1 MKTWKKVVRILLLVA
16 VIVPTAALVAVQ
28 FPSVQTALANKATK
42 ILSKQLDG
50 SVHVGKVYFSFPNN
64 VILKDVDVIQGESDT
79 LAHLGKVLVNLKTSS
94 LIFSDQAHIRRVSVE
109 DGQVAIRRLDDS
121 TTNLSALIAPLRKD
135 DPDKEKTGLPWESI
149 RADKV
154 TLKHIDVATDS
165 LDVRDINLS
174 VRDILYDNS
183 LSARVENLSLREE
196 TKGIQLDRLGGNV
209 ALDSTGLRVQ
219 EFRFDDGHTSLNA
232 DVSLGFDDFSD
243 FRDFTNKVTIDADV
257 QNTRLDTETARSI
270 LGKDVPALGL
280 WLDGQ
285 VRGTVSD
292 LESDRIHVRTDS
304 GQTDADLRFHIQG
317 LPDTDNAR
325 IDAEILQ
332 GRATAADL
340 DELIAGISPSAKK
353 KTVSRYA
360 PGETLSLKAKA
371 SGTLSNLKLNGRLGT
386 SSLGAASL
394 DGTLRKT
401 AAGMQ
406 VDGHVATET
415 LQLGRILGNTKL
427 GQFTGQ
433 TDLTFSSSKKGFAV
447 DVETLQLDNFTFNGY
462 NYHDIV
468 ATGNLQNNQGQID
481 LVSNDPNL
489 RMDLHGDIA
498 LGGKGKES
506 RFLIDMDVDYADLD
520 ALHFDKR
527 DSAALSLA
535 LGADLVRTPEGAILG
550 KADIRGLTAS
560 LQDQKFDIGDLALVS
575 SQEDDRFFTT
585 LESTVA
591 RAEYEGNIFVSD
603 FIAQV
608 SHLVMEDN
616 IEHLIG
622 KGHSRTAD
630 LSHPEHFGSLRLQT
644 LQLAPLLDFF
654 MPGIYVSQRSSVGID
669 LIDNEVQGGLSSELL
684 SYGNIF
690 LHNTQM
696 RVQTEGERMRADMD
710 IDRVQSGS
718 LIADNVTLDA
728 VADSTLVDLKLAF
741 HNDDESGNSASLHT
755 QLDFLDPIRE
765 GYKLRADILPSNLTV
780 AGHSWQLSPSTIYYK
795 DKHIRIDDFSLYNGS
810 QSLMANGV
818 VGAAFSDTVRVTL
831 NDFDLGFANSF
842 LSKDLDL
849 QGRLTGQGEAFAVL
863 GQQKGVLLDLQG
875 KDIAAAGAQLGDMQ
889 LGSNWDDKNKRFNFL
904 LNNTLDGRHP
914 ILAKATLRPSD
925 KHLGMDLLLDS
936 LSMKLVQPLL
946 SSLVS
951 DVDGSV
957 SGHIKADGPLK
968 KLALE
973 SENARFNKLKFK
985 LLYTQVDYEA
995 DGPFTVGSD
1004 GVIFNDIA
1012 LHDNFGHEARL
1023 NGGVPYDHFKNLRLD
1038 ARINLDNMQVLN
1050 TTSRHNDSFYGQAFA
1065 DGSVRLSGP
1074 LDKIRLSLNLTPRQ
1088 NTTIHIPLGNSG
1100 KESQS
1105 LLTFINNEEK
1115 QLGLYDSLL
1124 LAKQM
1129 VKEQK
1134 KEKGT
1139 ELSVNLRLNA
1149 NPDAEIQIEVDKN
1162 TGDIL
1167 KARGNGRI
1175 NITAGGGKSFD
1186 IKGDYRVDSG
1196 SYHFGMLGFTA
1207 RDFSINPGGTIG
1219 FTGDVMQSDLDL
1231 TATYRTKASISPL
1244 IADSTAVSTRRTVD
1258 CGISV
1263 SGKLANPEIRF
1274 NIDIP
1279 DLDPTT
1285 KSRVESALNTE
1296 DKRMKQ
1302 ALALLVSG
1310 GFVPDEQSG
1319 IVNSTTLL
1327 YSNAS
1332 EMMASQLNNIFRQ
1345 LDIPID
1351 LGFNYQ
1357 PSETGR
1363 DIFDVAVSTQLF
1375 NNRVIINGNI
1385 GNRQYIS
1392 SSTSDIV
1399 GDIDVEIKLNRQG
1412 QVRLI
1417 LFSHSADQYSN
1428 YLDLS
1433 QRNGAGIVYQEDFNT
1448 LEELWRKIFHLKSND
1463 EQRPVTPDPDAP
1475 RRPRPE

>member
-1 MKTWKKVVRILLLVA
+1 MKTWKKIVRILLLVA

-28 FPSVQTALANKATK
+28 IPSVQTALAGKATK

-64 VILKDVDVIQGESDT
+64 VILKDVEVIQGESDT
-79 LAHLGKVLVNLKTSS
+79 LAHLGKVLINLKTSS
-94 LIFSDQAHIRRVSVE
+94 LLLSDQARIRRVSIE

-135 DPDKEKTGLPWESI
+135 RADKEKTALPWESI
-149 RADKV
+149 RADRV

-174 VRDILYDNS
+174 VRDILYDKS
-183 LSARVENLSLREE
+183 LRARVENLSLREE
-196 TKGIQLDRLGGNV
+196 TRGVQLDRLGGDV
-209 ALDSTGLRVQ
+209 ALDSTGLYVND
-219 EFRFDDGHTSLNA
+219 FRFDDGHTSLNA
-232 DVSLGFDDFSD
+232 DVALGFNDFSD
-243 FRDFTNKVTIDADV
+243 FKDFTNKVAIDAEV
-257 QNTRLDTETARSI
+257 KNTRLDAETARGI
-270 LGKDVPALGL
+270 LGKDVPALGV
-280 WLDGQ
+280 WLDGK
-285 VRGTVSD
+285 VSGTVSD
-292 LESDRIHVRTDS
+292 LKSERLHIRTDS
-304 GQTDADLRFHIQG
+304 GKTDADLRFHIQG
-317 LPDTDNAR
+317 LPDTEYAR

-332 GRATAADL
+332 GSTTAADL
-340 DELIAGISPSAKK
+340 DELSAGLKPGAKK
-353 KTVSRYA
+353 NTVSRYA
-360 PGETLSLKAKA
+360 AGETLSLKAKVA
-371 SGTLSNLKLNGRLGT
+371 GTLSNLKIDGKLGT
-386 SSLGAASL
+386 SSLGAAAL

-406 VDGHVATET
+406 IDGHVATET
-415 LQLGRILGNTKL
+415 LQLGRILGKSQL
-427 GQFTGQ
+427 GQLTGQ
-433 TDLTFSSSKKGFAV
+433 TDLTFSTSRKGFAV
-447 DVETLQLDNFTFNGY
+447 DVETIRLDNFTFNGY
-462 NYHDIV
+462 NYHDII
-468 ATGNLQNNQGQID
+468 ATGFLNGKQGQID
-481 LVSNDPNL
+481 LLSNDPNL
-489 RMDLHGDIA
+489 RMDLHGDID

-506 RFLIDMDVDYADLD
+506 RFLIDMDVDHADLD

-527 DSAALSLA
+527 DSSALSLA
-535 LGADLVRTPEGAILG
+535 LNADLVRTPDGAILG
-550 KADIRGLTAS
+550 KADIRGLTAT
-560 LQDQKFDIGDLALVS
+560 LQDQVFDIGDLALES

-616 IEHLIG
+616 LEHLIG
-622 KGHSRTAD
+622 KGHGRTAD

-644 LQLAPLLDFF
+644 LSMAPLLDFF
-654 MPGIYVSQRSSVGID
+654 MPGIYVSQRSSIGID

-690 LHNTQM
+690 LHNTQL
-696 RVQTEGERMRADMD
+696 RVHTEGERMLADMD

-728 VADSTLVDLKLAF
+728 TADSTLLDLKAGF
-741 HNDDESGNSASLHT
+741 RNDDGSGNSGQFHT
-755 QLDFLDPIRE
+755 QLAFLDPSRE

-780 AGHSWQLSPSTIYYK
+780 AGHPWQLSPSTVFYK

-810 QSLMANGV
+810 QSLQANGV
-818 VGAAFSDTVRVTL
+818 VGAALSDTVRVTL

-842 LSKDLDL
+842 LSRDLDL
-849 QGRLTGQGEAFAVL
+849 KGRLTGQGEAFALL
-863 GQQKGVLLDLQG
+863 GEQKGILLDVQG
-875 KDIAAAGAQLGDMQ
+875 KELAAAGAELGDMQ
-889 LGSNWDDKNKRFNFL
+889 LGSNWDDRNKRFNFQL
-904 LNNTLDGRHP
+904 SNTLDGRHP
-914 ILAKATLRPSD
+914 VLAKASFHPSD
-925 KHLGMDLLLDS
+925 KNLGLDLLLDS
-936 LSMKLVQPLL
+936 LSMRLVQPLL

-957 SGHIKADGPLK
+957 SGHIRAEGPLK

-973 SENARFNKLKFK
+973 SENTRFNKLKFK

-995 DGPFTVGSD
+995 DGPFTVGSN

-1023 NGGVPYDHFKNLRLD
+1023 NGGVPYDHFKDLRLD
-1038 ARINLDNMQVLN
+1038 ARINLENIQVLN
-1050 TTSRHNDSFYGQAFA
+1050 TTSRHNNTFYGQAFA

-1074 LDKIRLSLNLTPRQ
+1074 LDKVRLSLNLTPRQ
-1088 NTTIHIPLGNSG
+1088 NTTIHIPLSKSG

-1105 LLTFINNEEK
+1105 LLTFINNEQK
-1115 QLGLYDSLL
+1115 QIGLYDSLL

-1129 VKEQK
+1129 VKQK
-1134 KEKGT
+1134 KKGKET
-1139 ELSVNLRLNA
+1139 DLSVNLRLNA
-1149 NPDAEIQIEVDKN
+1149 TPEAEIQIEVDKN

-1175 NITAGGGKSFD
+1175 NITAGNNSSFD

-1258 CGISV
+1258 CGIRV
-1263 SGKLANPEIRF
+1263 SGKLANPEIKF

-1357 PSETGR
+1357 PTETGR

-1399 GDIDVEIKLNRQG
+1399 GDIDIEIKLNRQG
-1412 QVRLI
+1412 QVRLT

-1448 LEELWRKIFHLKSND
+1448 IGELWRKIFHLKSND
-1463 EQRPVTPDPDAP
+1463 ERPASPDTYPA